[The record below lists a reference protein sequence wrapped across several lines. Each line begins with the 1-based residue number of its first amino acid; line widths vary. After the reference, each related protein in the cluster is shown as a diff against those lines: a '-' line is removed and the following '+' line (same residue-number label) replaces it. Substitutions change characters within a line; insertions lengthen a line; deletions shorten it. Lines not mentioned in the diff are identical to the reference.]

1 MSDHEMTFSKMPLD
15 RCSSLRKDKDWLNT
29 QRTSSDSYFIP
40 VWRGNYFFV
49 ENKLLQLSYYE
60 LTQSKGNLAS
70 KQSIF
75 LGLENNEPT
84 KENSDSI
91 KGKSALFVVDCSQYP
106 EDKVN
111 DLFTQHC
118 ELVEFRKSI
127 TLLSIRQSATLSY
140 GKSLSHWHN
149 SNQYCGYCG
158 QPSFADECGHS
169 RKCGNEQCSKETFPR
184 TDPVVI
190 MLVEYQPENGPAQCL
205 LAQHHHSKYQVV
217 STLAG
222 FVDPG
227 ETLEEAVI
235 REVKEEA
242 GIDVEGVTYLASQ
255 PWPFP
260 GSLMTG
266 FFAKAINN
274 EINID
279 DDELVDAQWYTAA
292 QVREFDNW
300 GDDGDNIQI
309 PRKESIARYLI
320 EQWLAKQP

>member
-1 MSDHEMTFSKMPLD
+1 MRDHEMTFSKMPLD
-15 RCSSLRKDKDWLNT
+15 RCSSLRKDKKWLNR
-29 QRTSSDSYFIP
+29 QLESNASYIIP
-40 VWRGNYFFV
+40 IWRGNYFFT
-49 ENKLLQLSYYE
+49 ENKLLQLSYLE
-60 LTQSKGNLAS
+60 FSQTKGDLVS
-70 KQSIF
+70 KQPIF
-75 LGLENNEPT
+75 LGLENQGAF
-84 KENSDSI
+84 
-91 KGKSALFVVDCSQYP
+91 KGECAVFVIDCSEYSQ
-106 EDKVN
+106 EDLH
-111 DLFTQHC
+111 DLFAINC

-127 TLLSIRQSATLSY
+127 ALLSTGQSAILSY

-149 SNQYCGYCG
+149 SNQFCGYCG
-158 QPSFADECGHS
+158 QPSITDECGHS
-169 RKCGNEQCSKETFPR
+169 RKCSSEDCSKEVFPR

-190 MLVEYQPENGPAQCL
+190 MLVEYQPKNGPAQCL

-242 GIDVEGVTYLASQ
+242 GVDVEAVTYLASQ

-274 EINID
+274 VINID
-279 DDELVDAQWYTAA
+279 QDELVDAQWYTAA

-300 GDDGDNIQI
+300 GDEGDNIQI

-320 EQWLAKQP
+320 EQWLKMQP

>member
-1 MSDHEMTFSKMPLD
+1 MRDHDMTFSKMPLD
-15 RCSSLRKDKDWLNT
+15 RCSSLRKDKSWLDT
-29 QRTSSDSYFIP
+29 QLKSNASCIIP
-40 VWRGNYFFV
+40 IWRGNYFFV
-49 ENKLLQLSYYE
+49 ENRLLQLSYHE
-60 LTQSKGNLAS
+60 LTKTKTSLLN
-70 KQSIF
+70 KQLIF
-75 LGLENNEPT
+75 LGLESRDSN
-84 KENSDSI
+84 KEKQAVFI
-91 KGKSALFVVDCSQYP
+91 TDCSDHSQ
-106 EDKVN
+106 EELH
-111 DLFTQHC
+111 DLFTANC
-118 ELVEFRKSI
+118 ELIEFRKSI
-127 TLLSIRQSATLSY
+127 ALLSTSQSAILSY

-158 QPSFADECGHS
+158 QPSITDECGHS
-169 RKCGNEQCSKETFPR
+169 RKCSNDECSKETFPR

-190 MLVEYQPENGPAQCL
+190 MLVEYQPENGPKQCL

-242 GIDVEGVTYLASQ
+242 GVDVEGVTYLASQ

-274 EINID
+274 VINID
-279 DDELVDAQWYTAA
+279 NDELVDAQWYTAE
-292 QVREFDNW
+292 QVRQFDNW
-300 GDDGDNIQI
+300 GDEGDNIQI

-320 EQWLAKQP
+320 EQWLKMQP

>member
-1 MSDHEMTFSKMPLD
+1 MSADEMTFSKMPLD
-15 RCSSLRKDKDWLNT
+15 RCSSLRKDKKWLKI
-29 QRTSSDSYFIP
+29 QFTSSDSYFIP
-40 VWRGNYFFV
+40 IWRGHYFFV
-49 ENKLLQLSYYE
+49 ENKLLKLSYYE
-60 LTQSKGNLAS
+60 LAQLKENVVR

-75 LGLENNEPT
+75 LGIENESSF
-84 KENSDSI
+84 K
-91 KGKSALFVVDCSQYP
+91 KKSAVFILDCSDYP
-106 EDKVN
+106 EDKIN
-111 DLFTQHC
+111 DLFAQNC
-118 ELVEFRKSI
+118 EHLEFRKSI
-127 TLLSIRQSATLSY
+127 ALISTRQSAILSY

-158 QPSFADECGHS
+158 QPSIADGCGHS
-169 RKCGNEQCSKETFPR
+169 RKCSSEACNKEAFPR

-190 MLVEYQPENGPAQCL
+190 MLVEYQPEHGPAQCL
-205 LAQHHHSKYQVV
+205 LAQHHRSHRASYQVV

-242 GIDVEGVTYLASQ
+242 GVDVESVTYMASQ

-260 GSLMTG
+260 GSLMIG

-274 EINID
+274 VINID
-279 DDELVDAQWYTAA
+279 DEELIDAHWYTAE
-292 QVREFDNW
+292 QVRQFDNW
-300 GDDGDNIQI
+300 GDEGDNIQI

-320 EQWLAKQP
+320 EQWLAEQP

>member
-1 MSDHEMTFSKMPLD
+1 M
-15 RCSSLRKDKDWLNT
+15 
-29 QRTSSDSYFIP
+29 
-40 VWRGNYFFV
+40 
-49 ENKLLQLSYYE
+49 
-60 LTQSKGNLAS
+60 
-70 KQSIF
+70 
-75 LGLENNEPT
+75 
-84 KENSDSI
+84 
-91 KGKSALFVVDCSQYP
+91 
-106 EDKVN
+106 
-111 DLFTQHC
+111 
-118 ELVEFRKSI
+118 
-127 TLLSIRQSATLSY
+127 
-140 GKSLSHWHN
+140 
-149 SNQYCGYCG
+149 
-158 QPSFADECGHS
+158 ADERGHS
-169 RKCGNEQCSKETFPR
+169 RKCTNEVCSKETFPR

-242 GIDVEGVTYLASQ
+242 GVDVESVTYLASQ

-274 EINID
+274 TINID

-292 QVREFDNW
+292 QVRQFDNW

-320 EQWLAKQP
+320 ERWLAEQP